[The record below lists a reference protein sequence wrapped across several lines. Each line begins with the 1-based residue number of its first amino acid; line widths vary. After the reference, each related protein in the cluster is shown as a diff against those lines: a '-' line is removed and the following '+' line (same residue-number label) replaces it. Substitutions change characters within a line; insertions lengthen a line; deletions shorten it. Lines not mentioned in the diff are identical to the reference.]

1 MLYVGLI
8 IGLIAGAV
16 AMYLKSHKDIDAVTT
31 ALEATQDKL
40 KSVKSQLYK
49 RRSTYKKKSN
59 SQANGKKA
67 VKKTTRKQTTANSKN
82 SNI

>member
-49 RRSTYKKKSN
+49 RRTSYKKKTNGS
-59 SQANGKKA
+59 NGKKA
-67 VKKTTRKQTTANSKN
+67 TRKKAVSDTKKT
-82 SNI
+82 NI

>member
-1 MLYVGLI
+1 MI

-49 RRSTYKKKSN
+49 RRTSYKKKSPN
-59 SQANGKKA
+59 TQANGKKTA
-67 VKKTTRKQTTANSKN
+67 RKKTTTNSKN
-82 SNI
+82 SNIQ